1 MPGTVT
7 HCHLPQGR
15 CGLKTRTTSMIN
27 AYKCHLPQGR
37 CGLKYAA
44 TLHKSEISTS
54 PSARK
59 VWIEINCIQHRE
71 GSGISHLPQGRC
83 GLKLCLKAVLFFLL
97 HRHLPQ
103 GRCGLK
109 CSLWQASDI
118 GAGHLPQGRCGLKY
132 HESALLKSIV
142 LSPSARKVWIEI
154 IRADDQQIT

>member
-118 GAGHLPQGRCGLKY
+118 GAGHLPQGRCGLK
-132 HESALLKSIV
+132 
-142 LSPSARKVWIEI
+142 
-154 IRADDQQIT
+154 